1 MSGLRVLV
9 VGSGAREH
17 ALAWRLAGES
27 EVGHVLCA
35 PGNPL
40 MNDVAQLLPDLSL
53 QDHAAVVER
62 ARTERVDLVVVGPE
76 APLVAGLADDLGAAG
91 IACFGPSAA
100 AAGLEGSK
108 AFAREICAAAGVAM
122 AGGRAFD
129 DLAPAIAFADAL
141 GGRVVVKADGL
152 AAGKG
157 VTMCQSLSE
166 AADALRDALHGE
178 RFGAAGRRVV
188 VEEWLQGI
196 EASVIALCDGRRAA
210 VLPAARDHKR
220 LGEADSGPN
229 TGGMGAY
236 SPVPEID
243 DQTLRS
249 IASTVFEPVLA
260 EMAARGTP
268 FRGALFAGLMLTA
281 IGPRVLEFNVRL
293 GDPETQ
299 AILPRISAPLAPL
312 LLASAIGELPAGT
325 TIVDFDPGATV
336 ALTLASAGYP
346 ESPRSGDP
354 IRGLDAARQ
363 AGALVFGAGVR
374 TGGLD
379 AHDELV
385 TAGGR
390 VLTVVGRGGDVEGAA
405 RTAHAAAE
413 LVTFEGKVV
422 RRDIGRA
429 LAGAAA

>member
-9 VGSGAREH
+9 IGSGAREH

-40 MNDVAQLLPDLSL
+40 MSDVAQVLPDVSL
-53 QDHAAVVER
+53 GDQTALVEL
-62 ARTERVDLVVVGPE
+62 ARTERMDLVVVGPE
-76 APLVAGLADDLGAAG
+76 APLVAGLADELGAAG

-108 AFAREICAAAGVAM
+108 AFAREICAVAGVAM
-122 AGGRAFD
+122 AHGRAFV
-129 DLAPAIAFADAL
+129 DLAPAVAFADSL

-157 VTMCQSLSE
+157 VTMCQSLPE

-178 RFGAAGRRVV
+178 RFGAAGHRVV
-188 VEEWLQGI
+188 VEEWLEGV
-196 EASVIALCDGRRAA
+196 EASVIAMCDGRRAA

-243 DQTLRS
+243 DETLRS

-260 EMAARGTP
+260 EMTWRGTP

-281 IGPRVLEFNVRL
+281 GGPRVLEFNVRL

-299 AILPRISAPLAPL
+299 AIMPRLAAPLAPL
-312 LLASAIGELPAGT
+312 LLASAMGELPAPT
-325 TIVDFDPGATV
+325 SIVEVEPGATV

-346 ESPRSGDP
+346 EHPRSGDT
-354 IRGLDAARQ
+354 IQGLDAARE

-374 TGGLD
+374 TGGRDGLD
-379 AHDELV
+379 GLV

-390 VLTVVGRGGDVEGAA
+390 VLTVVGRGPDVDAAA

-422 RRDIGRA
+422 RHDIGRA